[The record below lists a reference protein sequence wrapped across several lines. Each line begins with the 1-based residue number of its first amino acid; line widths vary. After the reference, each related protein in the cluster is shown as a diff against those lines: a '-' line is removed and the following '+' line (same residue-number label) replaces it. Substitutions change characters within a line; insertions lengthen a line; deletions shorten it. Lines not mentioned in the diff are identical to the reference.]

1 MRAADTALSSLFR
14 TSPRPATVPPAG
26 PVLVEMGCVWCGG
39 YDEKMDRRQLTAPSV
54 PVGKARRNRY
64 VAAVGAAAVLG
75 LAAPVAVNA
84 ALTAEAPAHYADSAE
99 AFDENLMSFADWPLD
114 FGVLRDCAAPIT
126 EDAMIAPEFVC
137 PSAQVE
143 VVSMLSVKDRALAVD
158 RAIRAINFAD
168 LQSMRPVRYTET
180 ALEIA
185 PELKQRTGVAEVWV
199 SDYYEVAAASDE
211 DEDFDPFSDAD
222 LSRMVAFY
230 REDEGGDGEGT
241 FVSVQITARGVDSTK
256 AMVNELL
263 KTAELRPEAVTEVS
277 PQQRE
282 GGR

>member
-1 MRAADTALSSLFR
+1 
-14 TSPRPATVPPAG
+14 
-26 PVLVEMGCVWCGG
+26 
-39 YDEKMDRRQLTAPSV
+39 MDRRQLTAPSV
-54 PVGKARRNRY
+54 PFGKARRNRY

-84 ALTAEAPAHYADSAE
+84 ALTAEAPAHYANSAE

-126 EDAMIAPEFVC
+126 EDAMVAPEFIC

-143 VVSMLSVKDRALAVD
+143 VVSMLSVKDQALAVD

-185 PELKQRTGVAEVWV
+185 PELKQRTGVNEVWV

-211 DEDFDPFSDAD
+211 DEDVDPFSDAD
-222 LSRMVAFY
+222 LSRTVAFY
-230 REDEGGDGEGT
+230 REDEGGDDEGT
-241 FVSVQITARGVDSTK
+241 LVSVQVTARGVDSTK

-263 KTAELRPEAVTEVS
+263 KTAELRPEATTEVS

>member
-1 MRAADTALSSLFR
+1 M
-14 TSPRPATVPPAG
+14 
-26 PVLVEMGCVWCGG
+26 
-39 YDEKMDRRQLTAPSV
+39 TAPSV
-54 PVGKARRNRY
+54 PFGKARRNRY
-64 VAAVGAAAVLG
+64 VAAVGAATVLG
-75 LAAPVAVNA
+75 LAGPVAVNA
-84 ALTAEAPAHYADSAE
+84 ALTAKAPAHYANPAE

-126 EDAMIAPEFVC
+126 EDAMVAPEFSC
-137 PSAQVE
+137 PSSQVE
-143 VVSMLSVKDRALAVD
+143 VVSMLAVQDQALAVD

-185 PELKQRTGVAEVWV
+185 PELKERTGVTDVWV
-199 SDYYEVAAASDE
+199 TDYYEVAAANDE
-211 DEDFDPFSDAD
+211 GEDVDPFSDAD
-222 LSRMVAFY
+222 LSRTVGFF
-230 REDEGGDGEGT
+230 REDDGGDGEGT
-241 FVSVQITARGVDSTK
+241 LVSLQVTARGVDSTK

-263 KTAELRPEAVTEVS
+263 KTAELRPEAATEVS

>member
-1 MRAADTALSSLFR
+1 M
-14 TSPRPATVPPAG
+14 
-26 PVLVEMGCVWCGG
+26 
-39 YDEKMDRRQLTAPSV
+39 TAPSV
-54 PVGKARRNRY
+54 PFGKARRNRY
-64 VAAVGAAAVLG
+64 VAAVGAAAVVG
-75 LAAPVAVNA
+75 LAGPVAVNA
-84 ALTAEAPAHYADSAE
+84 ALSAEAPAHYANPAE

-126 EDAMIAPEFVC
+126 EDAMVTPEFSC
-137 PSAQVE
+137 PSSQVE
-143 VVSMLSVKDRALAVD
+143 VVSMLSVKDQALAVD

-185 PELKQRTGVAEVWV
+185 PALKERTGVTDVWV
-199 SDYYEVAAASDE
+199 TDYYEVAAANDE
-211 DEDFDPFSDAD
+211 GEDVDPFSDAD
-222 LSRMVAFY
+222 LSRTVGFF
-230 REDEGGDGEGT
+230 REDDGGGGEGT
-241 FVSVQITARGVDSTK
+241 LVSLQVTARGVDSTK

-277 PQQRE
+277 PQQQE

>member
-1 MRAADTALSSLFR
+1 MK
-14 TSPRPATVPPAG
+14 
-26 PVLVEMGCVWCGG
+26 
-39 YDEKMDRRQLTAPSV
+39 KMDRRQLTAPSV
-54 PVGKARRNRY
+54 PFGKARRNRY
-64 VAAVGAAAVLG
+64 VAAVGAAAVVG
-75 LAAPVAVNA
+75 LAGPVAVNA
-84 ALTAEAPAHYADSAE
+84 ALSAEAPAHYANPAE

-126 EDAMIAPEFVC
+126 EDAMVTPEFSC
-137 PSAQVE
+137 PSSQVE
-143 VVSMLSVKDRALAVD
+143 VVSMLSVKDQALAVD

-185 PELKQRTGVAEVWV
+185 PALKERTGVTDVWV
-199 SDYYEVAAASDE
+199 TDYYEVAAANDE
-211 DEDFDPFSDAD
+211 GEDVDPFSDAD
-222 LSRMVAFY
+222 LSRTVGFF
-230 REDEGGDGEGT
+230 REDDGGGGEGT
-241 FVSVQITARGVDSTK
+241 LVSLQVTARGVDSTK

-277 PQQRE
+277 PQQQE

>member
-1 MRAADTALSSLFR
+1 
-14 TSPRPATVPPAG
+14 
-26 PVLVEMGCVWCGG
+26 
-39 YDEKMDRRQLTAPSV
+39 MDRRQLTAPSV
-54 PVGKARRNRY
+54 PFGKARRNRY
-64 VAAVGAAAVLG
+64 VAAVGAAAVVG
-75 LAAPVAVNA
+75 LAGPVAVNA
-84 ALTAEAPAHYADSAE
+84 ALSAEAPAHYANPAE

-126 EDAMIAPEFVC
+126 EDAMVTPEFSC
-137 PSAQVE
+137 PSSQVE
-143 VVSMLSVKDRALAVD
+143 VVSMLSVKDQALAVD

-185 PELKQRTGVAEVWV
+185 PELKERTGVTDVWV
-199 SDYYEVAAASDE
+199 TDYYEVAAANDE
-211 DEDFDPFSDAD
+211 GEDVDPFSDAD
-222 LSRMVAFY
+222 LSRTVGFF
-230 REDEGGDGEGT
+230 REDEGGGGEGT
-241 FVSVQITARGVDSTK
+241 LVSLQVTARGVDSTK

-277 PQQRE
+277 PQQQE